1 MYISIYSQINKTQQ
15 ELFSLLFVNIKNKQ
29 LYKACEE
36 ITISNIDDYR
46 NDKGE
51 VIGVEK
57 QSWIKEAPKTLF
69 FQIDRVIYNKESQTL
84 QKINDSF
91 DFPTVFYIDPFLLKN
106 KEKALQIQKKV
117 RELRQKK

>member
-1 MYISIYSQINKTQQ
+1 M
-15 ELFSLLFVNIKNKQ
+15 
-29 LYKACEE
+29 
-36 ITISNIDDYR
+36 
-46 NDKGE
+46 
-51 VIGVEK
+51 EK